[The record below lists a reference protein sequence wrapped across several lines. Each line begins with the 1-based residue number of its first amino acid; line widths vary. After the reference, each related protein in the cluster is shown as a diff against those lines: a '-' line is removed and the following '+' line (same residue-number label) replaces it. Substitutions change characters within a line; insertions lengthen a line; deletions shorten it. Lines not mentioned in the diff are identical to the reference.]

1 MAAAPPPQRRY
12 PPTMP
17 PDTPLTDT
25 AGERRALEAAV
36 AEAWASVEAGRV
48 TLHAKVRVELIEFIA
63 SARRRMAEIEGQA
76 PP

>member
-1 MAAAPPPQRRY
+1 
-12 PPTMP
+12 MP

-25 AGERRALEAAV
+25 DASERRALEAAV

-48 TLHAKVRVELIEFIA
+48 TLHAKVRAELIEFIA

-76 PP
+76 PDRP

>member
-1 MAAAPPPQRRY
+1 
-12 PPTMP
+12 MP

-25 AGERRALEAAV
+25 DASERRALEA
-36 AEAWASVEAGRV
+36 
-48 TLHAKVRVELIEFIA
+48 EFIA